1 MAQKPIHFQGARAT
15 ACGKNFGW
23 RVWITCIKADVT
35 CPKCRKV
42 IAAKDIKPR
51 TTGESDYDEE
61 MEFDAEHGRQDEAPG
76 L

>member
-51 TTGESDYDEE
+51 TTGESDT
-61 MEFDAEHGRQDEAPG
+61 
-76 L
+76 